1 MSNLRF
7 NRIRIC
13 SETEQAAI
21 AVPFHPRKT
30 LFWGPNGAGKSA
42 ILKSTF
48 RAFDAEPHGKL
59 PGWDYSAIV
68 AVDFTVGDRT
78 FTAVR
83 REDLRALFEGEVL
96 LGVAT
101 SSLQWNDVFAK
112 AVGFE
117 LRLVDRTGR
126 FRHAAP
132 SNYFLPFFIN
142 QDGSYGS
149 SWETFDGIKQFQM
162 PAQHTLEYFA
172 GVRPPKYFELK
183 ADEQSVKSKEAELKV
198 ELSTLQRTRVRLK
211 KNLKTVPVKLSQR
224 EFQSE
229 VRELSDR
236 LTGLTK
242 SQDSLRKSIVEDQ
255 ELLVSLGEQVRLSNA
270 ALKEHNADFK
280 VAAEVSALDHKFTC
294 PTCHAEHDDSF
305 HTFLELS
312 EDARELSLLKA
323 QLEGMAKSTE
333 ARLDRNRRKASGLK
347 VEFNELQNLLATRRG
362 RFSFDDFL
370 KSQSAAAADA
380 QLAQEETQV
389 GVELA
394 EQARRMRE
402 IKLDLKSLAEH
413 HDSDAVLKAFRDHL
427 ASTIVLFDVP
437 RPEGLEK
444 WPLQK
449 RPSASGSRYARTI
462 VAYYAALWRT
472 IAKEGALPAPLVLDS
487 PNQGAQ
493 DAPHLKQLLTNLA
506 SNAPA
511 NSQVILAHEANPEA
525 FDADLVH
532 AFTGESRLL
541 DPKQFGEIAPQL
553 FFYVESARRVLA
565 RVDELPADD
574 AQDTDSEEF
583 EDE

>member
-68 AVDFTVGDRT
+68 AVDFTVGGRT
-78 FTAVR
+78 LTAVR
-83 REDLRALFEGEVL
+83 REDLRALFEGAVL

-132 SNYFLPFFIN
+132 ANYFLPFFIN

-183 ADEQSVKSKEAELKV
+183 ADEQSVKAKEAELKV
-198 ELSTLQRTRVRLK
+198 ELSTLQRTRVRVK
-211 KNLKTVPVKLSQR
+211 KNLKTVPVKLSHR

-229 VRELSDR
+229 VRELGDR

-242 SQDSLRKSIVEDQ
+242 NQDALRRSIVEDQ
-255 ELLVSLGEQVRLSNA
+255 ELLASLGEQVRLSNA

-280 VAAEVSALDHKFTC
+280 VAVEVSALDHKFIC

-312 EDARELSLLKA
+312 EDARELSLLKV

-333 ARLDRNRRKASGLK
+333 GRLERNRRKAAGLK
-347 VEFNELQNLLATRRG
+347 VEFNELQNLLATKRG

-370 KSQSAAAADA
+370 KSQSAAAADG

-394 EQARRMRE
+394 ERAKRIRE
-402 IKLDLKSLAEH
+402 IKLELKSLADS
-413 HDSDAVLKAFRDHL
+413 HDSEAVLSAFRSHL
-427 ASTIVLFDVP
+427 AETIVLFDVP
-437 RPEGLEK
+437 RPDSLEK

-449 RPSASGSRYARTI
+449 RPSASGSRYARTM

-472 IAKEGALPAPLVLDS
+472 IAKDGALPAPLVLDS

-493 DAPHLKQLLTNLA
+493 DAPHLRQLLTNLA
-506 SNAPA
+506 SKAPPNA
-511 NSQVILAHEANPEA
+511 QVILAHEANPA
-525 FDADLVH
+525 VFDADLVH
-532 AFTGESRLL
+532 EFTDEKKLLSSAAFEKL
-541 DPKQFGEIAPQL
+541 APQM
-553 FFYVESARRVLA
+553 FYYVETARRALA
-565 RVDELPADD
+565 GVDQPPTADSQDMD
-574 AQDTDSEEF
+574 ADES